1 MSLFERYR
9 KEILEQLKKDLG
21 LENNFEVPSL
31 EKIVINCGLGSA
43 ADDQKV
49 LDEVSS
55 KIAKITGQRPIITKA
70 RAAIASFNIRE
81 GQKIGIRVTLRGKK
95 MYDFFEKFVSVV
107 LPRLRDFRGV
117 PQNSF
122 DKRGNY
128 SVGLKEIDV
137 FPEVEVVKGN
147 KETGLEVTFVTT
159 AKDDEKA
166 KKLLEAL
173 GMPFQKQK

>member
-9 KEILEQLKKDLG
+9 KEIIEQLKKELG

-70 RAAIASFNIRE
+70 KAAIASFNIRK
-81 GQKIGIRVTLRGKK
+81 GQKI
-95 MYDFFEKFVSVV
+95 
-107 LPRLRDFRGV
+107 
-117 PQNSF
+117 
-122 DKRGNY
+122 
-128 SVGLKEIDV
+128 
-137 FPEVEVVKGN
+137 
-147 KETGLEVTFVTT
+147 GLEVTFVTT

>member
-9 KEILEQLKKDLG
+9 KEIIEQLKKELG

-55 KIAKITGQRPIITKA
+55 KIAKITGQIPIITKA
-70 RAAIASFNIRE
+70 RAAIASFNIRK

-117 PQNSF
+117 PLNSF

-137 FPEVEVVKGN
+137 FPEVEVVKGS
-147 KETGLEVTFVTT
+147 KETGLEVTFITT

>member
-49 LDEVSS
+49 LDEISS
-55 KIAKITGQRPIITKA
+55 KIAKITGQRPIETFA
-70 RAAIASFNIRE
+70 RAAIASFNIRK

-117 PQNSF
+117 SQNSF

-137 FPEVEVVKGN
+137 FPEVEVLKGS

-159 AKDDEKA
+159 TQDPEKA

>member
-55 KIAKITGQRPIITKA
+55 EIAKITGQRPIITKA
-70 RAAIASFNIRE
+70 KAAIASFNIRK

-95 MYDFFEKFVSVV
+95 
-107 LPRLRDFRGV
+107 
-117 PQNSF
+117 
-122 DKRGNY
+122 
-128 SVGLKEIDV
+128 IDD